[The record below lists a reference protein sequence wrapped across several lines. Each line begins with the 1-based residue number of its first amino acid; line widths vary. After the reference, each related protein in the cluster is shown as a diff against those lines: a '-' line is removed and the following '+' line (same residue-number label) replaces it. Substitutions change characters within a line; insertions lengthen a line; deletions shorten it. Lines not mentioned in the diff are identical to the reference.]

1 MHGRQE
7 MLSGARGG
15 QTIILCQDQARAN
28 QRSELWNRAA
38 AGETRRKEWTEDTQW
53 KEKWQI

>member
-1 MHGRQE
+1 MNNKRCSEGPEEDRLAFFAK
-7 MLSGARGG
+7 M
-15 QTIILCQDQARAN
+15 QACAN
-28 QRSELWNRAA
+28 RRSELWNKVA